1 MKNLEACRVNVMVSH
16 IDRSIAF
23 YQDKLD
29 LELVN
34 RYRNHYAEIQAPGLL
49 LGLHPTSEKVTTG
62 NNLSIGFG
70 IVEFDATIAELETK
84 GI

>member
-1 MKNLEACRVNVMVSH
+1 MKNLEACRVNVMVSD